1 MPPLTVQWMRMP
13 TCVHHSVCMYVHAHV
28 STHLSTRP
36 GMQDPSLWL
45 RVGGDA
51 HRK

>member
-13 TCVHHSVCMYVHAHV
+13 TCMHHSVCMCVYAQV
-28 STHLSTRP
+28 STHVPTRP
-36 GMQDPSLWL
+36 VMQDLSLWL